1 MGLGVA
7 ISARYDL
14 PRVRIS
20 LSDPMHG
27 SVTNRDRLC
36 LHPVLLLAGGVA
48 VVDAL
53 VVRQGVGG
61 GFAGR
66 LGGWTL
72 EALAPVSDKI
82 PR

>member
-1 MGLGVA
+1 
-7 ISARYDL
+7 
-14 PRVRIS
+14 
-20 LSDPMHG
+20 MHG
-27 SVTNRDRLC
+27 SVTNRDRVC

-66 LGGWTL
+66 LGGCTL
-72 EALAPVSDKI
+72 EALTPVSDTI